1 MSKIQSI
8 KGNVVVFEQHLS
20 GGNLPKGF
28 ESVLTIEMDFAGATE
43 AQLMACC
50 CSTSAKVTL
59 ANKLRN
65 KKPEDI
71 RKLELAGIYRIKFL
85 DVIAGGG
92 GSTSPTNYKDQVI
105 AMGKDEGIKQIMADA
120 KVSKEIASKYWDRIT
135 S

>member
-1 MSKIQSI
+1 MYKIQSI
-8 KGNVVVFEQHLS
+8 KNKVVVFEQHLS
-20 GGNLPKGF
+20 GGNLPNGF

-43 AQLMACC
+43 SQLLACC

-71 RKLELAGIYRIKFL
+71 RKLELAGIYKVKFL
-85 DVIAGGG
+85 DVIAKGG
-92 GSTSPTNYKDQVI
+92 GSTFPISYKDQII
-105 AMGKDEGIKQIMADA
+105 ALGKELGTTQIMADA
-120 KVSKEIASKYWDRIT
+120 KVIKEVAEKYWNKIT